1 MFFCV
6 NTHVQNQS
14 AWGHFD
20 HFFSPHKTNSFVE
33 LSEKMVKKA
42 NMLKLSKHIIIFLN
56 AKNNVGYFDVPILK
70 QSISFQIF

>member
-1 MFFCV
+1 
-6 NTHVQNQS
+6 
-14 AWGHFD
+14 
-20 HFFSPHKTNSFVE
+20 
-33 LSEKMVKKA
+33 MVKKA